1 MPKHSATVTQSD
13 TRKNLIV
20 VEAAPM
26 GLRAYFKEL
35 FAYRE
40 LMVNLAQRDFLVRFK
55 HTYAGL
61 SWIFFKPLMLMLV
74 LSFVFGR
81 VSGLSHSSTVPYPLL
96 VLSALIPWQFFA
108 SSLNE
113 VTNSLVWNQHIL
125 TKTYFPRMLLPVGSL
140 FANFVDFF
148 VAFILLGLVFAV
160 YGYCPGWQIF
170 TLPLFILLLLGF
182 ILGLGLW
189 TSVLN
194 ARFRDIQQ
202 MLPFLL
208 QIGMYVSPVGYRFDT
223 VPVKWQFLYNLNPL
237 VGILEGFR
245 WCLLRGEGGL
255 HASALAMSAVMSVVL
270 IVSGLQFFRRSE
282 RGLADVI

>member
-1 MPKHSATVTQSD
+1 MSQKQPLPYD
-13 TRKNLIV
+13 EEFNIV
-20 VEAAPM
+20 VGSQP
-26 GLRAYFKEL
+26 LSWRSYVKEL
-35 FAYRE
+35 FDFRE

-61 SWIFFKPLMLMLV
+61 AWIFFKPLMLMLV

-81 VSGLSHSSTVPYPLL
+81 ISGFSHGTSVPYPLM

-108 SSLNE
+108 ASLNE

-125 TKTYFPRMLLPVGSL
+125 TKTYFPRMLLPFASL

-148 VAFILLGLVFAV
+148 VAFVLLAFVFV
-160 YGYCPGWQIF
+160 FYGYSPGWQ
-170 TLPLFILLLLGF
+170 LILLPVFIVMLLGF

-194 ARFRDIQQ
+194 AKFRDIQQ

-223 VPVKWQFLYNLNPL
+223 VPLKWQFIYNLNPL

-245 WCLLRGEGGL
+245 WCLLNGEGGL
-255 HASALAMSAVMSVVL
+255 HTGALCMSAFISLALV
-270 IVSGLQFFRRSE
+270 VSGLHFFRRSE
-282 RGLADVI
+282 RDLADVI